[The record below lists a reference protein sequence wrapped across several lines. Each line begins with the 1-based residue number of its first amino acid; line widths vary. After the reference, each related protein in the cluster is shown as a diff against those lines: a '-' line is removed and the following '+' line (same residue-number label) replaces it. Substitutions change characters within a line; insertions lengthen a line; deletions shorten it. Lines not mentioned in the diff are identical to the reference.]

1 MIIKILEWLH
11 GIRNESVFKQYRFN
25 WQSNFAEC
33 FANLNCG
40 KPNEYGIA
48 LSEFLKQRGLLWL
61 VKKLIKEFIT
71 GKNPAWYRPVNN
83 SYEYELTDQAPEK
96 ARKSYVEYKDTVDE
110 YLALFGATPYEGVI
124 IDL

>member
-1 MIIKILEWLH
+1 M
-11 GIRNESVFKQYRFN
+11 
-25 WQSNFAEC
+25 
-33 FANLNCG
+33 
-40 KPNEYGIA
+40 
-48 LSEFLKQRGLLWL
+48 
-61 VKKLIKEFIT
+61 KKLIKEFIT
-71 GKNPAWYRPVNN
+71 GKKNPAWYRPVNN

>member
-1 MIIKILEWLH
+1 M
-11 GIRNESVFKQYRFN
+11 
-25 WQSNFAEC
+25 
-33 FANLNCG
+33 
-40 KPNEYGIA
+40 
-48 LSEFLKQRGLLWL
+48 
-61 VKKLIKEFIT
+61 KKLIKEFIT